1 MSEAFKL
8 KAAAKREEAQ
18 AKGSL
23 VEMPASLNGK
33 VLSASMQNGAPI
45 CECEAFQTKTCPL
58 PLEKESGPGTC
69 PLPLEKESGPGRHAC
84 AVMHKAGRV
93 CGGGHPAC
101 EVNAMTRSSS
111 RSKVHLELNNG
122 QAPLPA

>member
-23 VEMPASLNGK
+23 AEMPASLNGK
-33 VLSASMQNGAPI
+33 VLSASMQIGALI
-45 CECEAFQTKTCPL
+45 CEAFQTKICPL
-58 PLEKESGPGTC
+58 PLEKESC
-69 PLPLEKESGPGRHAC
+69 SGRHAC

-93 CGGGHPAC
+93 CGGGHSAC
-101 EVNAMTRSSS
+101 ECHDKTFI
-111 RSKVHLELNNG
+111 KVEGSLGAQQWPDLFVRISNLLSVQFEG
-122 QAPLPA
+122 MSF

>member
-8 KAAAKREEAQ
+8 TAAAKREEAQ

-23 VEMPASLNGK
+23 AEMPASLNGK

-45 CECEAFQTKTCPL
+45 CEAFQTKTCPL
-58 PLEKESGPGTC
+58 PLEKESC
-69 PLPLEKESGPGRHAC
+69 PGRHAC

-101 EVNAMTRSSS
+101 ECHDKKFI
-111 RSKVHLELNNG
+111 KVEG
-122 QAPLPA
+122 PLGAQQWPDPFARISNLPSVQFEGMSF

>member
-8 KAAAKREEAQ
+8 TAAAKREEAQ

-23 VEMPASLNGK
+23 AEMPASLNGK
-33 VLSASMQNGAPI
+33 VLSASMQNGALI
-45 CECEAFQTKTCPL
+45 CEAFQTKICPL
-58 PLEKESGPGTC
+58 PLEKESC
-69 PLPLEKESGPGRHAC
+69 SGRHAC

-93 CGGGHPAC
+93 CGGGIQH
-101 EVNAMTRSSS
+101 VNVMTRRSL

-122 QAPLPA
+122 QISLLA